1 MVIVQHV
8 RAAYPGV
15 APWTFAEASFA
26 GAPPGPGLT
35 IESPCYAGGAVAS
48 GVPSGHAPPAAVP
61 QPVEA
66 GWASAAD
73 CGDKCCTLQA
83 VRVYKLWVVFSPLVV
98 LFRKRSAVIVP
109 GGIAFGQLYRRAIV
123 VAARGGDIESEE
135 GEPDRGVGG
144 DDGS

>member
-1 MVIVQHV
+1 M
-8 RAAYPGV
+8 
-15 APWTFAEASFA
+15 
-26 GAPPGPGLT
+26 
-35 IESPCYAGGAVAS
+35 
-48 GVPSGHAPPAAVP
+48 PSGHAPPAAVP

-83 VRVYKLWVVFSPLVV
+83 VCVYRLWVVLSPLVV

-123 VAARGGDIESEE
+123 VAACGGDIKAEK
-135 GEPDRGVGG
+135 GELDWGIGG
-144 DDGS
+144 DDGL